1 MRGVIATSVDGG
13 RYPRDAKQ
21 NSTSR
26 ASLLGTHSLSARPSP
41 CADFGGPV
49 VVELSQ
55 VPVVQHHVRW
65 LTFIQQFTCFNGTC
79 TFISGERR
87 ISMGGSN
94 GERDE
99 ETPRVHQTQRQ
110 SDAGPPPPTH
120 ASAPPTVP
128 RPPARCTQQFFSP
141 LGSLL
146 GEGMAG
152 GGALQKCDRIKRHL
166 DTRRRYTPVCGW
178 SAFACCCMLLVPM
191 CCCRCVFGRG
201 VDVSQGIRSRIL

>member
-128 RPPARCTQQFFSP
+128 RPPARCTQRFFSP
-141 LGSLL
+141 LGRSL
-146 GEGMAG
+146 GEG
-152 GGALQKCDRIKRHL
+152 
-166 DTRRRYTPVCGW
+166 P
-178 SAFACCCMLLVPM
+178 FAEL
-191 CCCRCVFGRG
+191 
-201 VDVSQGIRSRIL
+201 